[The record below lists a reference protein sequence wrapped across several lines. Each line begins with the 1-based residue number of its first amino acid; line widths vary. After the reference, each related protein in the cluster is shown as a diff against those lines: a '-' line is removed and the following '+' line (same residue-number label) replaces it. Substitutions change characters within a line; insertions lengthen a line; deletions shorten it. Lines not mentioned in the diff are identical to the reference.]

1 MYSKCAISLL
11 VLTGSVL
18 ADQSSYSSAGNQ
30 YAAPAA
36 SSGYGAPS
44 GGGNNYAA
52 PAASAGYAAPAAQ
65 SGYSAPAQSGYGA
78 PAGGYDAPS
87 AGYADYDTG
96 YGYEETAAAPTSSG
110 GLDPLAFIEE
120 FIPLF
125 LVVIAAVIA
134 AGLLGPLFS
143 QLLMLLVAL
152 LPGALSIKAPIIQAI
167 LGPFNLGLC
176 NINANAAPTLVTG
189 RSMDGFEDNE
199 YSNYIQLFD
208 TVYQMIMSKF

>member
-11 VLTGSVL
+11 VLTGGVL

-52 PAASAGYAAPAAQ
+52 PAASAGYAAPAA
-65 SGYSAPAQSGYGA
+65 SAGYSAPAQSGYGA

-152 LPGALSIKAPIIQAI
+152 LPGALNLKAPIINAI
-167 LGPFNLGLC
+167 LNPFNLTLC
-176 NINANAAPTLVTG
+176 STANGAITAVTG
-189 RSMDGFEDNE
+189 RSLEDNE
-199 YSNYIQLFD
+199 YSNYIQLFQTTYD
-208 TVYQMIMSKF
+208 LLMSKF